1 MAKTIDLT
9 STVINITPTKAVN
22 FGGGNKNGNGIGS
35 DFSVTDGYFKKN
47 GKAFT
52 TALTSIT
59 NIDTNIKAI
68 KVAITARNKLD
79 ITRRK
84 EDEKYRK
91 ADLRRQ
97 REERIDKAK
106 NLGKSALEG
115 LGKAVGGA
123 VGKAKGLLGALGIL
137 SAISNIAGGFL
148 AFGVLKKLQNSNFL
162 GNIVKG
168 FMGAIKGIM
177 DAVSSIPTSTLDK
190 IGKFAGKFIKFI
202 GNIIGWGI
210 KNISQGLDKIL
221 DNNGNLKMSIGGIF
235 QLFSGIAGLGL
246 TYRYLKN
253 PTKIV
258 TDFTDTISGI
268 AGLFGIRIPGLSGGK
283 GGRGWQKLGTKQN
296 PMHVYVTNQGGM
308 GGGDGRGRGRGFGG
322 GLGIS
327 PRFATPRGSGIN
339 FAKNFVSRGPN
350 GGNVA
355 RMGSLINESTGRATR
370 MLGGDKA
377 VDVMKNLKANNV
389 SKANRARVLA
399 GELSQSQAIKIAQE
413 GGPQGIKGA
422 LSKGGNFF
430 RGQAQRFGNTGIGKQ
445 LGKAKNMIPSR
456 KAIMTGAG
464 NLMDNARSG
473 ATGLMKNISGGLDN
487 IGSGLGNAWK
497 GTKNLAGKGWQGA
510 KKLGGDAWELGVKGV
525 KFAKGKYRQMG
536 EALQNLNPMELF
548 RRLKESLRG
557 TLDTAMESQP
567 ILKKLKELTK
577 GKINP
582 KKAKGIIKKL
592 ATKASKQAKPA
603 LASIKKARKMFPV
616 PGLDAM
622 IGALTA
628 VIEIAAGGSPGN
640 AILGALGGVLGSVA
654 GTAAGTAALPGPG
667 SFIGAMAGGIGGE
680 IVGRGLAR
688 GIGNILPEKIR
699 DLDVFGTGAPL
710 FATAGNGYGS
720 DVQRDGKEGSTKT
733 TTITSDQ
740 FSINRPKTQ
749 TLLQSGNKSDIDQAL
764 YRMRVEANKGNPD
777 GYNDFVGN
785 PKFASDTQ
793 LILDNPTGY
802 MIGKGGRV
810 TLKKQRGGSIVG
822 GSPSG
827 DSIPA
832 LLERGEFVLNR
843 NAASAVGHGSLN
855 SLNNTF
861 SRFQEGG
868 LAGMDVSGIMSAKG
882 VTHEAKI
889 KALTDVVLGTSLG
902 MSTILNEPQRV
913 AQDVLNSVDVGAD
926 ASGTQESSI
935 SASSVAHTNTN
946 EALSL
951 IQSMELNNIR

>member
-22 FGGGNKNGNGIGS
+22 FGGGNKNGVGS

-97 REERIDKAK
+97 REERIDRAK

-246 TYRYLKN
+246 TYRYLRN

-268 AGLFGIRIPGLSGGK
+268 AGLFGIRIPGLSGGT

-296 PMHVYVTNQGGM
+296 PMHVFVTNQGGM
-308 GGGDGRGRGRGFGG
+308 GGGDGRGRGRGLPG

-339 FAKNFVSRGPN
+339 FAKNFVSRGPG
-350 GGNVA
+350 GGNIA
-355 RMGSLINESTGRATR
+355 RMGSLVNNTTGRATR
-370 MLGGDKA
+370 MLGADKA

-389 SKANRARVLA
+389 SKVNRARVLA
-399 GELSQSQAIKIAQE
+399 GELSQQQAIKIAQE

-422 LSKGGNFF
+422 LSKSGNFF
-430 RGQAQRFGNTGIGKQ
+430 RAQGQRFGQTGLGQQ

-456 KAIMTGAG
+456 KAIITGAG

-473 ATGLMKNISGGLDN
+473 ATGLMDN
-487 IGSGLGNAWK
+487 IGGGLGNLWS
-497 GTKNLAGKGWQGA
+497 GTKDLAGKGWRGAKRLGQGA
-510 KKLGGDAWELGVKGV
+510 FDLGVKGV
-525 KFAKGKYRQMG
+525 NFAKKKYADIG
-536 EALQNLNPMELF
+536 EALAGLNPMELF
-548 RRLKESLRG
+548 RRLKDKIG
-557 TLDTAMESQP
+557 GQLDELIQGNPM
-567 ILKKLKELTK
+567 LKKISKLKDAKNLK
-577 GKINP
+577 PKQVKKMMGGLVKKI
-582 KKAKGIIKKL
+582 G
-592 ATKASKQAKPA
+592 SKAKPA
-603 LASIKKARKMFPV
+603 LAGMKKARKAFPI
-616 PGLDAM
+616 PGLDM
-622 IGALTA
+622 LLGALTA
-628 VIEIAAGGSPGN
+628 AIEISMGAAPGN
-640 AILGALGGVLGSVA
+640 AIMGAMGGILGSVA
-654 GTAAGTAALPGPG
+654 GTAAGSAALPGPG
-667 SFIGAMAGGIGGE
+667 SFVGAMAGGIVGE
-680 IVGRGLAR
+680 IAGRKLAR
-688 GIGNILPEKIR
+688 MIGGILPDDIR
-699 DLDVFGTGAPL
+699 DMDIIGKGAPL
-710 FATAGNGYGS
+710 FATEGNDYGRAGGATNVEGEETSSSISSEKKVSARFDMELGKGYIN
-720 DVQRDGKEGSTKT
+720 GKEVPM
-733 TTITSDQ
+733 DEYMA
-740 FSINRPKTQ
+740 F
-749 TLLQSGNKSDIDQAL
+749 
-764 YRMRVEANKGNPD
+764 ANMSKQEQIAKYG
-777 GYNDFVGN
+777 
-785 PKFASDTQ
+785 
-793 LILDNPTGY
+793 
-802 MIGKGGRV
+802 
-810 TLKKQRGGSIVG
+810 KQRGGSVIG

-827 DSIPA
+827 DSVPA
-832 LLERGEFVLNR
+832 ILERGEFVLNR
-843 NAASAVGHGSLN
+843 NAASIMGHGSLN
-855 SLNNTF
+855 NLNNTF

>member
-22 FGGGNKNGNGIGS
+22 WGGGTANKGVGS
-35 DFSVTDGYFKKN
+35 DFKVSSTDSYFKKN

-68 KVAITARNKLD
+68 KVAITARNRLD
-79 ITRRK
+79 VTRRK

-97 REERIDKAK
+97 REERIDRAK
-106 NLGKSALEG
+106 NLGKSALQG

-137 SAISNIAGGFL
+137 SSIANIAGGFL
-148 AFGVLKKLQNSNFL
+148 AFGVLKKLQDSNFL
-162 GNIVKG
+162 GNVIKG

-202 GNIIGWGI
+202 GNVIGWNLKQI
-210 KNISQGLDKIL
+210 TKGLDKIL

-235 QLFSGIAGLGL
+235 QLFTGIAGLGL

-253 PTKIV
+253 PTKII
-258 TDFTDTISGI
+258 TDFTDTIGGI

-283 GGRGWQKLGTKQN
+283 GGRGWQKLGTKSN
-296 PMHVYVTNQGGM
+296 PMHVYVTNQGG
-308 GGGDGRGRGRGFGG
+308 GGGFGG
-322 GLGIS
+322 GGGLGGGLSIAR
-327 PRFATPRGSGIN
+327 RFATPRGSGLN
-339 FAKNFVSRGPN
+339 FAKNFVSRGSS
-350 GGNVA
+350 GGNIA
-355 RMGSLINESTGRATR
+355 RMGSLVNSTTNRATR
-370 MLGGDKA
+370 MLGADKA

-399 GELSQSQAIKIAQE
+399 GELSQQQAIKIAQE

-430 RGQAQRFGNTGIGKQ
+430 RAQGQKLGNTGVGKQ
-445 LGKAKNMIPSR
+445 LGKVKNMIPSR

-464 NLMDNARSG
+464 NLMDN
-473 ATGLMKNISGGLDN
+473 IGGG
-487 IGSGLGNAWK
+487 IGNAWQ
-497 GTKNLAGKGWQGA
+497 GTKNLAGKGWRGA
-510 KKLGGDAWELGVKGV
+510 KKLGKGAFDLGVKGV
-525 KFAKGKYRQMG
+525 NFAKKKYTDIG
-536 EALQNLNPMELF
+536 EALAGLNPMELF
-548 RRLKESLRG
+548 RRLKDKIG
-557 TLDTAMESQP
+557 GQLDELIQGNPM
-567 ILKKLKELTK
+567 LKKISKLKDAKNLK
-577 GKINP
+577 PKQVKKMMGGLAKKI
-582 KKAKGIIKKL
+582 G
-592 ATKASKQAKPA
+592 SKAKPA
-603 LASIKKARKMFPV
+603 LAGMKKARKAFPI
-616 PGLDAM
+616 PGLDM
-622 IGALTA
+622 MLGALTA
-628 VIEIAAGGSPGN
+628 AIEISMGAAPGN
-640 AILGALGGVLGSVA
+640 AIMGAMGGILGSVA
-654 GTAAGTAALPGPG
+654 GTAAGSAALPGPG
-667 SFIGAMAGGIGGE
+667 SFVGAMAGGIVGE
-680 IVGRGLAR
+680 IAGRKLAR
-688 GIGNILPEKIR
+688 MIGGILPDDIR
-699 DLDVFGTGAPL
+699 DMDIIGKGAPL
-710 FATAGNGYGS
+710 FATKGNDYGRAGGESSEKIQGEENKTSISSEKNVSSRFDIKTSKGYIN
-720 DVQRDGKEGSTKT
+720 GKEVPMDEYAAFANMSTKEQ
-733 TTITSDQ
+733 IA
-740 FSINRPKTQ
+740 KY
-749 TLLQSGNKSDIDQAL
+749 G
-764 YRMRVEANKGNPD
+764 
-777 GYNDFVGN
+777 
-785 PKFASDTQ
+785 
-793 LILDNPTGY
+793 
-802 MIGKGGRV
+802 
-810 TLKKQRGGSIVG
+810 KQRGGSVIG

-827 DSIPA
+827 DSVPA
-832 LLERGEFVLNR
+832 ILERGEFVLNR
-843 NAASAVGHGSLN
+843 NAASIMGHGSLN
-855 SLNNTF
+855 NLNNTF

-946 EALSL
+946 DALSL